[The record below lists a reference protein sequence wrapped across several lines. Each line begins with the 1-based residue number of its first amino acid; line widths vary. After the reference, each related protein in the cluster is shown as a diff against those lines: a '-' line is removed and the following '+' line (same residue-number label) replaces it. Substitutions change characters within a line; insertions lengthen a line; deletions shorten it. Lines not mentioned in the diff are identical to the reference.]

1 MRGGDPTELPVRT
14 QGSDHLIF
22 GFVQSGHRQR
32 VAATMISPACPIEP
46 TVTPLALNRALDTL
60 LLSVLALALAG
71 CWTAPVAN
79 VQPKGDARLIQ
90 RAIPVVAVKNGV
102 TVQSVDAERQTV
114 ILNFADG
121 MTSTVSSGAAVA
133 NLSKIRAGDK
143 IRATVAQE
151 LSVYV
156 LKGGQL
162 PGADGKLESIKSDAK
177 ILTIEPSYRLLT
189 LQYPNR
195 RVEILKVGL
204 DADLHSMEAGD
215 DVVIETTQLLA
226 LRVQKP

>member
-1 MRGGDPTELPVRT
+1 
-14 QGSDHLIF
+14 
-22 GFVQSGHRQR
+22 
-32 VAATMISPACPIEP
+32 
-46 TVTPLALNRALDTL
+46 LNRAPDTL

-71 CWTAPVAN
+71 CWTPPVAN

-102 TVQSVDAERQTV
+102 TVQSVDAERQTI

-121 MTSTVSSGAAVA
+121 TTSTVGSGAAVA

-156 LKGGQL
+156 LRGGQL
-162 PGADGKLESIKSDAK
+162 PGADGKLEFIKSDAK
-177 ILTIEPSYRLLT
+177 VLSIEPSYRLLT

-195 RVEILKVGL
+195 RVETLKVGL

>member
-1 MRGGDPTELPVRT
+1 
-14 QGSDHLIF
+14 
-22 GFVQSGHRQR
+22 
-32 VAATMISPACPIEP
+32 
-46 TVTPLALNRALDTL
+46 
-60 LLSVLALALAG
+60 
-71 CWTAPVAN
+71 
-79 VQPKGDARLIQ
+79 
-90 RAIPVVAVKNGV
+90 
-102 TVQSVDAERQTV
+102 
-114 ILNFADG
+114 
-121 MTSTVSSGAAVA
+121 VA

-156 LKGGQL
+156 LRGGQL
-162 PGADGKLESIKSDAK
+162 SSADGKLESIKSDAK

-195 RVEILKVGL
+195 RVETLKVGL

>member
-1 MRGGDPTELPVRT
+1 MPHRT
-14 QGSDHLIF
+14 HCI
-22 GFVQSGHRQR
+22 
-32 VAATMISPACPIEP
+32 
-46 TVTPLALNRALDTL
+46 PLALNRALDTL

-71 CWTAPVAN
+71 CWTPPVAN

-177 ILTIEPSYRLLT
+177 ILSIEPSYRLLT

-195 RVEILKVGL
+195 RVETLKVGL